1 MKIAKI
7 YSRASALILAAAIS
21 TLGFAACVSTIGP
34 VGNPGTWTTDASGEI
49 LTYSGNGLS
58 YTKCQL
64 GTSGAN
70 CATGSAQTFTWQG
83 ALQASV
89 VARIGGFD
97 DWRLPNLQE
106 AVALMEPTCEFPALS
121 AAFPAA
127 SGGQQWTS
135 TTSGTVAVGDGAWN
149 INSFA
154 GVATVIAKSSLRSV
168 LLVRGSSTPAG
179 NFDSLPAAN
188 VSLTPSVGSIGQA
201 APFNVV
207 ISTGSPVT
215 SLLGVSLSVLSQP
228 SGPTASLTGSVFCSI
243 PVGSSSCTVTGVQLS
258 GPSGGYTLGAST
270 AGGPAG
276 GVTVNASPTIQ
287 LLSGPTATLTAPASA
302 NQFSPFNVVLT
313 MTSPATVD
321 TTFEL
326 AQTGGPGGVLGGGLF
341 CTVATGASTCTFTGT
356 TFSGYGN
363 GLALAAG
370 TISGPNVPV
379 TGTTMNIVGLPI
391 DIVMSSQATSQ
402 VGMAFNV
409 IFNLSA
415 ALPFPVTMSSQQ
427 VGGPAGTFTPTSCTI
442 AAGATFCLSFGNTF
456 SAVGLVVMEPL
467 LTTSGNVLIG
477 TKTNATIEI
486 VNQSATLSAPAT
498 VAQNTPFNV
507 TLTLAAGELTNRT
520 FTLARASGPAGTLG
534 GGLTCT
540 VTAGNLSCTFTG
552 VTFTGAGNALELT
565 ATVGSA
571 PAIAVTNS
579 FTNVTGVPLSYTI
592 SPVVPPTASI
602 NTPFNVTLQST
613 LPVAFDIPFTI
624 SVVSGTGGTLGGGSG
639 CTILTGQ
646 TSCTITGVTYSALGS
661 ITLIASTTVQG
672 AAFAFEQG
680 AVSIVAA
687 PVAAV
692 AVSVPSLPL
701 NYLLLLCVMV
711 GFVAAI
717 RRKQSA

>member
-1 MKIAKI
+1 MTIAKI
-7 YSRASALILAAAIS
+7 YSRVSALILAASIS
-21 TLGFAACVSTIGP
+21 TLGFAACVTSNGP
-34 VGNPGTWTTDASGEI
+34 VGNPGTWTADASGEI

-70 CATGSAQTFTWQG
+70 CATGSVQTFTWQG

-89 VARIGGFD
+89 AARIGGFD

-135 TTSGTVAVGDGAWN
+135 TTSGALGVGDGAWN

-154 GVATVIAKSSLRSV
+154 GVASVISKTSSRAV

-188 VSLTPSVGSIGQA
+188 VSLTPSVASIGQA

-207 ISTGSPVT
+207 VATGSPVT
-215 SLLGVSLSVLSQP
+215 SLLGVSLNVLTQP
-228 SGPTASLTGSVFCSI
+228 SGPAASLTGSVFCSI
-243 PVGSSSCTVTGVQLS
+243 PAGSSTCTVSGVELS
-258 GPSGGYTLGAST
+258 GPSGAYTLGAST

-287 LLSGPTATLTAPASA
+287 LLSGPTASLSAPALA
-302 NQFSPFNVVLT
+302 TQFDPFNVVLT
-313 MTSPATVD
+313 MTSAATAD

-326 AQTGGPGGVLGGGLF
+326 TQTGGPSGVLGGGLF
-341 CTVATGASTCTFTGT
+341 CTVVTGSSSCTFTGT

-363 GLALAAG
+363 GLSFTAG

-379 TGTTMNIVGLPI
+379 TGTTMNISGVLV
-391 DIVMSSQATSQ
+391 DIVMASQATSQ
-402 VGMAFNV
+402 VGLGFNV
-409 IFNLSA
+409 LFNIST
-415 ALPFPVTMSSQQ
+415 ALPIPVVMTSQQ
-427 VGGPAGTFTPTSCTI
+427 VGGPVGTFVPTSCTI
-442 AAGATFCLSFGNTF
+442 AAGATFCSAPGNTF
-456 SAVGLVVMEPL
+456 SATGILVMEPL
-467 LTTSGNVLIG
+467 LSASGSILIG
-477 TKTNATIEI
+477 TKQNATIDI

-498 VAQNTPFNV
+498 VAQNAPFNV
-507 TLTLAAGELTNRT
+507 TLTLAAGEPTNRT
-520 FTLARASGPAGTLG
+520 FTLSRVSGPSGTLG

-565 ATVGSA
+565 ATVSTA
-571 PAIAVTNS
+571 PSTFVNNS
-579 FTNVTGVPLSYTI
+579 FTDVTGVPLNYTI
-592 SPVVPPTASI
+592 SPVAPASAPI
-602 NTPFNVTLQST
+602 GTPFNVTLQST

-624 SVVSGTGGTLGGGSG
+624 SVANGTGGVLGGGTG

-646 TSCTITGVTYSALGS
+646 TSCTITGVTYSALGN
-661 ITLIASTTVQG
+661 ITLIASTSAQG
-672 AAFAFEQG
+672 AAFAFEQA
-680 AVSIVAA
+680 AVNIVPA

-692 AVSVPSLPL
+692 PTIVPTLPL
-701 NYLLLLCVMV
+701 NYVLLLCILV
-711 GFVAAI
+711 GLMATI
-717 RRKQSA
+717 RRKQGT

>member
-1 MKIAKI
+1 MTIAKI
-7 YSRASALILAAAIS
+7 YSRASALILATSIS
-21 TLGFAACVSTIGP
+21 TLGFAACVTSNGP
-34 VGNPGTWTTDASGEI
+34 VGNPGTWTADASGEI

-70 CATGSAQTFTWQG
+70 CATGSVQTFDWQG

-89 VARIGGFD
+89 SARIGGFD

-127 SGGQQWTS
+127 SGGQQWTN
-135 TTSGTVAVGDGAWN
+135 TTSGALAVGDGAWN

-154 GVATVIAKSSLRSV
+154 GVASVIAKTSLRAV

-188 VSLTPSVGSIGQA
+188 VTLTPSVATIGQTV
-201 APFNVV
+201 PFNVV
-207 ISTGSPVT
+207 VSTGSPVAAVF
-215 SLLGVSLSVLSQP
+215 GVSLNVLTQP
-228 SGPTASLTGSVFCSI
+228 SGPAASLTGSVFCSI
-243 PVGSSSCTVTGVQLS
+243 PAGSSTCTVSGVQLT
-258 GPSGGYTLGAST
+258 GPAGAYTLGAST

-302 NQFSPFNVVLT
+302 TQFSPFDVVLS
-313 MTSPATVD
+313 MNVPAAAD
-321 TTFEL
+321 STFQL
-326 AQTGGPGGVLGGGLF
+326 NSSGVTGVLAGGTS
-341 CTVATGASTCTFTGT
+341 CTVPAGMANCTFSNLV
-356 TFSGYGN
+356 FDGYGN
-363 GLALAAG
+363 GLQLS
-370 TISGPNVPV
+370 TTQSTGPTVAV
-379 TGTTMNIVGLPI
+379 SSTTMNVVGLPI
-391 DIVMSSQATSQ
+391 DITMGSQATSQ

-409 IFNLSA
+409 IYNLSA
-415 ALPFPVTMSSQQ
+415 ALSFPVTMTSQQ
-427 VGGPAGTFTPTSCTI
+427 VGGSVGTFTPASCTI
-442 AAGATFCLSFGNTF
+442 AAGATFCLAFGNTF
-456 SAVGLVVMEPL
+456 SAVGLLVMEPL
-467 LTTSGNVLIG
+467 LTSSGNVLIG
-477 TKTNATIEI
+477 TKANATIDI
-486 VNQSATLSAPAT
+486 VNQGATLSAPAT

-520 FTLARASGPAGTLG
+520 FTLSRASGPAGTLG

-579 FTNVTGVPLSYTI
+579 FTDVTGVPLSYTI
-592 SPVVPPTASI
+592 SPITPQTAAI
-602 NTPFNVTLQST
+602 NSPFSVTLQST
-613 LPVAFDIPFTI
+613 QPVAFDIPFTI
-624 SVVSGTGGTLGGGSG
+624 SVVSGTGGTLGGSTG

-661 ITLIASTTVQG
+661 ITLIANTTIGG
-672 AAFAFEQG
+672 AAFAFEQA
-680 AVSIVAA
+680 AVTIVPA
-687 PVAAV
+687 PVASAAV
-692 AVSVPSLPL
+692 AVPTNGLTGSLAL
-701 NYLLLLCVMV
+701 AALL
-711 GFVAAI
+711 AALGLALH
-717 RRKQSA
+717 RRRT